1 MSTTRGKITAN
12 QRRYR
17 QNKVRVDQENAPHP
31 VLWRVLL
38 LLGIALGIG
47 LYYVGQTKRRDDLQ
61 RNYTALERE
70 ISGNTKEIDNIRM
83 QLESFKNGR
92 YIMAKVEEKKL
103 GLRPPLPGQVRRVTL
118 VSSGRAHYA
127 DDSFSGAEQMGMES
141 SAAVRPPTTVKAE

>member
-61 RNYTALERE
+61 RNYTALGRE
-70 ISGNTKEIDNIRM
+70 ISGHTKEIDNIRM
-83 QLESFKNGR
+83 QPELFKNGR
-92 YIMAKVEEKKL
+92 YIMAKV
-103 GLRPPLPGQVRRVTL
+103 
-118 VSSGRAHYA
+118 
-127 DDSFSGAEQMGMES
+127 
-141 SAAVRPPTTVKAE
+141 

>member
-1 MSTTRGKITAN
+1 MSMNRVKPTPN
-12 QRRYR
+12 HRRYR
-17 QNKVRVDQENAPHP
+17 QNQVRVDQGNAPHP

-47 LYYVGQTKRRDDLQ
+47 LYYVAQTKRRDDLQ
-61 RNYTALERE
+61 RSYTALERE
-70 ISGNTKEIDNIRM
+70 ISGNAKEIDNIRM

-118 VSSGRAHYA
+118 ASGSRSHYSE
-127 DDSFSGAEQMGMES
+127 DGFSVAEQIGMES
-141 SAAVRPPTTVKAE
+141 PPVVRSPVTARP